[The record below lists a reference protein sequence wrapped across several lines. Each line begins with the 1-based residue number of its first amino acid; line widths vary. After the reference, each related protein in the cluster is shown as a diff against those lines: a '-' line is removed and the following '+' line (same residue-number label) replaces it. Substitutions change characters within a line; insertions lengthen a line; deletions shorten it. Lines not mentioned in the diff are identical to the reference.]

1 MKKFISLSQ
10 YPGKTGQYFYTEF
23 FKHYDIDA
31 TYTPLACADVEQ
43 SIRQAIEQGVNG
55 ISISMPFKNSVISLL
70 DKRHPYVDMY
80 NSCNTI
86 KIDKGIS
93 YGYNADLAGVESV
106 CKEIK
111 QGDKITILGGG
122 AIGGMFVKYLEEQHY
137 ENLNLCTRT
146 TGTWNN
152 RYSYSDVV
160 INCTA
165 MGTSSYDSPYKIGQ
179 IPPAARVV
187 IDLAIK
193 DNELQEQCKIA
204 RIKYVSG
211 REFYRSQFLKQFEI
225 YTGIKS
231 SEQVYNEI
239 ESKQYETV

>member
-31 TYTPLACADVEQ
+31 IYEPLACADIEQ
-43 SIRQAIEQGVNG
+43 SIKQAIEDNVSG
-55 ISISMPFKNSVISLL
+55 ISISMPFKRAVIPLV
-70 DKRHPYVDMY
+70 KNRHAYVDLY

-86 KIDKGIS
+86 KIDKS
-93 YGYNADLAGVESV
+93 NTTGYNADLAGVEYV

-122 AIGGMFVKYLEEQHY
+122 AIGSMFVKYLEGEHY
-137 ENLNLCTRT
+137 GNLNVCTKNA
-146 TGTWNN
+146 GTWTN
-152 RYSYSDVV
+152 RYSYSDVI
-160 INCTA
+160 INCTSL
-165 MGTSSYDSPYKIGQ
+165 GTSTFDSPYKLGQ
-179 IPPAARVV
+179 IPPAARIV

-204 RIKYVSG
+204 RVKYMSG
-211 REFYRSQFLKQFEI
+211 REFYRAQFLKQFEI
-225 YTGIKS
+225 YTGIKP
-231 SEQVYNEI
+231 SESIYNEI
-239 ESKQYETV
+239 EGRQYGTV

>member
-10 YPGKTGQYFYTEF
+10 YPGKTGEYFYTEF
-23 FKHYDIDA
+23 FKYYDIDA
-31 TYTPLACADVEQ
+31 TYTPLACDNVEQ
-43 SIRQAIEQGVNG
+43 AVLEAIEDGVNG
-55 ISISMPFKNSVISLL
+55 ISISMPFKKSVIPLL
-70 DKRHPYVDMY
+70 KKRHPYVDLY

-86 KIDKGIS
+86 KIDQGIT
-93 YGYNADLAGVESV
+93 YGYNADFAGVESV
-106 CKEIK
+106 CKEIR
-111 QGDKITILGGG
+111 QGDKITVLGAG
-122 AIGGMFVKYLEEQHY
+122 AIGSMFVKYLEEQHY
-137 ENLNLCTRT
+137 ENLNVCTKGA
-146 TGTWNN
+146 GTWNN

-165 MGTSSYDSPYKIGQ
+165 LGTSSYESPYKIGQ

-204 RIKYVSG
+204 RVKYISG

-225 YTGIKS
+225 YTGIKP

-239 ESKQYETV
+239 ESRQYETV

>member
-10 YPGKTGQYFYTEF
+10 YPGKTGLYFYTEF

-55 ISISMPFKNSVISLL
+55 ISISMPFKKSVISLL
-70 DKRHPYVDMY
+70 DKRHPYVDLY

-86 KIDKGIS
+86 KIDQGITR
-93 YGYNADLAGVESV
+93 GYNADFAGVESV

-111 QGDKITILGGG
+111 QGDKITILGAG
-122 AIGGMFVKYLEEQHY
+122 AIGAMFVKYLEEQHY

-146 TGTWNN
+146 TETWVN
-152 RYSYSDVV
+152 RYSYSDVI

-165 MGTSSYDSPYKIGQ
+165 LGTSSYDSPYKIGQ

>member
-10 YPGKTGQYFYTEF
+10 YPGKTGEYFYNEF
-23 FKHYDIDA
+23 FKHYNIEA
-31 TYTPLACADVEQ
+31 TYTPLACNDVEL
-43 SIRQAIEQGVNG
+43 SIKQALEEGVSG
-55 ISISMPFKNSVISLL
+55 ISISMPFKKAVIPLL
-70 DKRHPYVDMY
+70 NNRHPYVDLY

-86 KIDKGIS
+86 KIDRGITQ
-93 YGYNADLAGVESV
+93 GYNADFAGVESV
-106 CKEIK
+106 CKQIK

-122 AIGGMFVKYLEEQHY
+122 AIGSMFVKYLEEEHY
-137 ENLNLCTRT
+137 SNLNVCTKSS
-146 TGTWNN
+146 GTWNN

-165 MGTSSYDSPYKIGQ
+165 LGTSTYESPYKIGQ
-179 IPPAARVV
+179 MPPAARIV

-204 RIKYVSG
+204 RVKYISG
-211 REFYRSQFLKQFEI
+211 REFYRAQFLKQFDI
-225 YTGIKS
+225 YTGITP

-239 ESKQYETV
+239 ESRQYETI